1 MFVVNLQLRLIILT
15 KATLATM
22 ETLAIIATQITATI
36 NLQLRFKATKEI
48 MATMADSKLPHQK
61 LTLMVSSNHFS
72 IFLFLSYFK
81 LQNE

>member
-22 ETLAIIATQITATI
+22 ETLAIIATQIMATI

-48 MATMADSKLPHQK
+48 MATMATAKMPTIKQCFKIMQTLKLDS
-61 LTLMVSSNHFS
+61 
-72 IFLFLSYFK
+72 
-81 LQNE
+81 